1 MPRSSAAVTPTV
13 REEVGDDK
21 RVPRLSEGLSSARGR
36 AGQWA
41 LGVGAR
47 FWVVRGMLLLVGQ
60 NGVQRPS
67 LGTSLFFIFLS
78 HFPFSISKLNLNFE
92 FEFKHVINLFLIIL

>member
-1 MPRSSAAVTPTV
+1 
-13 REEVGDDK
+13 
-21 RVPRLSEGLSSARGR
+21 LSSVRGR

-60 NGVQRPS
+60 NGVPRPS
-67 LGTSLFFIFLS
+67 LGTSLFS